1 MTFDSWINLV
11 GVVGLPLAGWVF
23 AYARARADEI
33 RREAEAQAKAQ
44 ARMHQQLQSYA
55 ERVNRELYDFRLD
68 VAQRYA
74 TMIALREIEQR
85 FLTAV
90 ERFEDKL
97 DRWVALQN
105 RVDG

>member
-11 GVVGLPLAGWVF
+11 GVIGLPLAGWVF
-23 AYARARADEI
+23 AYARARAEEAKRD
-33 RREAEAQAKAQ
+33 AEAQAKAQ
-44 ARMHQQLQSYA
+44 ARTHNQLQSYV
-55 ERVNRELYDFRLD
+55 ERVNRELYDLRLD

-74 TMIALREIEQR
+74 TMVALREIEQR

-97 DRWVALQN
+97 DRWVVEHK
-105 RVDG
+105 RGDG

>member
-11 GVVGLPLAGWVF
+11 GVIGLPLAGWVF
-23 AYARARADEI
+23 AYARARADEAK
-33 RREAEAQAKAQ
+33 RDAEVQAKAE
-44 ARMHQQLQSYA
+44 ARMHQQLQSYV

-74 TMIALREIEQR
+74 TMVALREIEQR

-97 DRWVALQN
+97 DRWIALQN
-105 RVDG
+105 RADG